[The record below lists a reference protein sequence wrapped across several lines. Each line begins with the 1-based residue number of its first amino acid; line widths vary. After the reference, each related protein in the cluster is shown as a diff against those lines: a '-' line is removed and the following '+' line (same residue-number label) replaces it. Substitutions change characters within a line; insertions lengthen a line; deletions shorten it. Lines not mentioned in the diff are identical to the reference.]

1 MQGNVRTC
9 GFCVTVPELHTRK
22 NHSTN
27 KPRVL
32 DPFDLQMFN
41 LLDRSLVVSAYSH
54 SVTSRPGEFVRG

>member
-9 GFCVTVPELHTRK
+9 GFCVTVPELYTRK
-22 NHSTN
+22 NQSTN

-32 DPFDLQMFN
+32 DTCDLQMFN